1 MSPEPLFHNDQE
13 YIEGLL
19 HHQPAVI
26 ESIYQRFASKEKRF
40 ILQKS
45 GHVKDAAHIFEE
57 ALMDIYYF
65 ARRHPLKVTDFEP
78 FLQLLC
84 KRVWEQ
90 ELERRGQ
97 RIPGLE
103 AEELSTMSRD
113 DIQDVE
119 DVLKEGEK
127 RRLAY
132 HYHLA
137 LPDECKELLRWS
149 LTEGCLQEDIAA
161 ETRIPVAELSERRT
175 SCFRSLFRDID
186 AKLKA
191 NSLSEKDL
199 LETDRFLSGLM
210 SEADRKAFTGRL
222 QTDALLNQQVKR
234 FDAIRQ
240 LLGQKI
246 CADADRDELQHL
258 LFTHRNAW
266 YTLKDNTTIPIR
278 NYVILTAMIAA
289 AMAILLYVSP
299 WRKNIYRQFASTE
312 MQIPDID
319 SLRLPEE
326 AIVQFNHGHFN
337 EAVVLLNNALN
348 TNPGNL
354 YARYYRG
361 VALIDQNQ
369 LKNARKDLLTVFNN
383 SGELRY
389 EAAFYMALSFLK
401 EGRKQQCL
409 EWLLKIPPGAPNYLK
424 VQKLIEELKNN

>member
-1 MSPEPLFHNDQE
+1 MSPEQLINNDQE

-19 HHQPAVI
+19 QHRPAVI
-26 ESIYQRFASKEKRF
+26 ENIYQRFASKEKRF

-65 ARRHPLKVTDFEP
+65 ARRHPLKVSDFEP

-84 KRVWEQ
+84 KRIWEQ
-90 ELERRGQ
+90 ELEKRGQ

-127 RRLAY
+127 RRLSY
-132 HYHLA
+132 HYYLA
-137 LPDECKELLRWS
+137 LSDECRELLRWS

-161 ETRIPVAELSERRT
+161 ETNIPVADLPGRRT
-175 SCFRSLFRDID
+175 DCFRSLFRDID
-186 AKLKA
+186 IKLKA
-191 NSLSEKDL
+191 NSLSEIDL
-199 LETDRFLSGLM
+199 LETDRFLSGHM
-210 SEADRKAFTGRL
+210 SESDRKAFSEKL
-222 QTDALLNQQVKR
+222 QSDALLTQQVKR
-234 FDAIRQ
+234 FDAVRQ
-240 LLGQKI
+240 LLAQKI
-246 CADADRDELQHL
+246 CHDANRDELQHL

-266 YTLKDNTTIPIR
+266 YTLKDNSVIPIR

-289 AMAILLYVSP
+289 AMAILLYISP

-326 AIVQFNHGHFN
+326 AIIQFNHGHFG
-337 EAVVLLNNALN
+337 EATLLLNDALKA
-348 TNPGNL
+348 NPGNL

-369 LKNARKDLLTVFNN
+369 QESARQDLLTVFNN
-383 SGELRY
+383 SSDLKY
-389 EAAFYMALSFLK
+389 DAAFYVALSYLK
-401 EGRKQQCL
+401 EGRQQQCL

-424 VQKLIEELKNN
+424 VQKLIEELK

>member
-1 MSPEPLFHNDQE
+1 MSPEPLIHNDQE

-19 HHQPAVI
+19 HHKPAVI

-84 KRVWEQ
+84 KRIWEQ

-127 RRLAY
+127 RRMAY
-132 HYHLA
+132 HYYLA
-137 LPDECKELLRWS
+137 LSDECKELLRWS

-161 ETRIPVAELSERRT
+161 ETHIPVGDLPEHRAA
-175 SCFRSLFRDID
+175 CYRSLFRDID
-186 AKLKA
+186 TKLKA
-191 NSLSEKDL
+191 NSLSENDL
-199 LETDRFLSGLM
+199 LDTDRFLSGQM
-210 SEADRKAFTGRL
+210 NEADRKAFTSRL
-222 QTDALLNQQVKR
+222 QTEAVLNQQVKR

-240 LLGQKI
+240 LLAQKI
-246 CADADRDELQHL
+246 CIDTNRDELQHL

-266 YTLKDNTTIPIR
+266 YTLKDNYTTPIR
-278 NYVILTAMIAA
+278 NYVILTALIAA
-289 AMAILLYVSP
+289 GMAILLYISP

-319 SLRLPEE
+319 SVRVPEE
-326 AIVQFNHGHFN
+326 AIKQFNRGHFN
-337 EAVVLLNNALN
+337 EAVVLLDHTLT

-361 VALIDQNQ
+361 VALIDQNR
-369 LKNARKDLLTVFNN
+369 LEDARKDLLAVYNN
-383 SGELRY
+383 SNELRN
-389 EAAFYMALSFLK
+389 EASFYLALSYLK
-401 EGRKQQCL
+401 EGRKQQCR
-409 EWLLKIPPGAPNYLK
+409 EWLLKIPPGAPNYPK
-424 VQKLIEELKNN
+424 VQKLIEELK

>member
-1 MSPEPLFHNDQE
+1 MSPELISNDQE

-19 HHQPAVI
+19 RHQPAVI
-26 ESIYQRFASKEKRF
+26 ENIYQRFATKEKRF

-57 ALMDIYYF
+57 ALMDIYFF
-65 ARRHPLKVTDFEP
+65 ARRHPLKVADFEP

-84 KRVWEQ
+84 KRIWEQ

-132 HYHLA
+132 HYYLA

-149 LTEGCLQEDIAA
+149 LTDGCLQADISA
-161 ETRIPVAELSERRT
+161 ETNIPLAELPVRRV

-186 AKLKA
+186 NKLKA
-191 NSLSEKDL
+191 HSLSDQNLE
-199 LETDRFLSGLM
+199 ETDRFLSGQM
-210 SEADRKAFTGRL
+210 NESERKAFTTRL
-222 QTDALLNQQVKR
+222 QNDVAFSQQVKR
-234 FDAIRQ
+234 FDIIRQ
-240 LLGQKI
+240 LLAQKI
-246 CADADRDELQHL
+246 CPDTDRDEIQHL

-266 YTLKDNTTIPIR
+266 YTLKDNSAIPIR
-278 NYVILTAMIAA
+278 NYVILTALIAA
-289 AMAILLYVSP
+289 GMAILLYISP

-326 AIVQFNHGHFN
+326 AIRQFNRGHFN
-337 EAVVLLNNALN
+337 EAVILLNNALT

-354 YARYYRG
+354 YARFYRG
-361 VALIDQNQ
+361 VARIDQNQ
-369 LKNARKDLLTVFNN
+369 LNDAREDLLAVFNN
-383 SGELRY
+383 SRDLRND
-389 EAAFYMALSFLK
+389 AAFYMALSYLK
-401 EGRKQQCL
+401 EGRKQQCR
-409 EWLLKIPPGAPNYLK
+409 EWLSKIPPEAPNYPK
-424 VQKLIEELKNN
+424 VQKLIEELK

>member
-19 HHQPAVI
+19 HHKPAVI
-26 ESIYQRFASKEKRF
+26 ENIYQRFASKEKRF

-78 FLQLLC
+78 FLQLLS
-84 KRVWEQ
+84 KRIWEQ

-132 HYHLA
+132 HYYLA
-137 LPDECKELLRWS
+137 LPDECKDLLRWS

-161 ETRIPVAELSERRT
+161 ETNIPVSELPERRT
-175 SCFRSLFRDID
+175 ACFRSLFRDID

-199 LETDRFLSGLM
+199 LDTDRFLSGQM
-210 SEADRKAFTGRL
+210 SETDRKIFTERIQKDPTL
-222 QTDALLNQQVKR
+222 TQQVKR
-234 FDAIRQ
+234 FDAVRQ
-240 LLGQKI
+240 LLAQKI
-246 CADADRDELQHL
+246 CGDPERDELQHQ

-266 YTLKDNTTIPIR
+266 YTLKDNSVIPIR
-278 NYVILTAMIAA
+278 NYVILTALIAA
-289 AMAILLYVSP
+289 GMAILLYISP

-319 SLRLPEE
+319 SVKVPED
-326 AIVQFNHGHFN
+326 AIRQFNHGHFD
-337 EAVVLLNNALN
+337 EAIVLLNNTLAG
-348 TNPGNL
+348 NPGNV

-369 LKNARKDLLTVFNN
+369 LENARRDLVPVFN
-383 SGELRY
+383 SGSELRY
-389 EAAFYMALSFLK
+389 EAAFYMALSYLK
-401 EGRKQQCL
+401 EGRRQQCL
-409 EWLLKIPPGAPNYLK
+409 EWLLRIPPGAPNYLK
-424 VQKLIEELKNN
+424 VQKLIEELK

>member
-1 MSPEPLFHNDQE
+1 MSPEQLINNDQE

-19 HHQPAVI
+19 HHTPAVI
-26 ESIYQRFASKEKRF
+26 ENIYQRFASKEKRF

-84 KRVWEQ
+84 KRIWEQ
-90 ELERRGQ
+90 QLERRGQ

-132 HYHLA
+132 HYYLT
-137 LPDECKELLRWS
+137 LSDECKELLRWS
-149 LTEGCLQEDIAA
+149 LTDGCLQEDIAA
-161 ETRIPVAELSERRT
+161 ETNIPVNELSGRRAD
-175 SCFRSLFRDID
+175 CFRSLFRDID
-186 AKLKA
+186 IKLKA

-199 LETDRFLSGLM
+199 LETDRFLSGQM
-210 SEADRKAFTGRL
+210 SETERKAFSERL
-222 QTDALLNQQVKR
+222 QGDALLTQQVKR
-234 FDAIRQ
+234 FDAVRQ
-240 LLGQKI
+240 LLAQKI
-246 CADADRDELQHL
+246 CNDTNRDELQHL

-266 YTLKDNTTIPIR
+266 YTLKDNSPIPIR
-278 NYVILTAMIAA
+278 NYVILTALIAA
-289 AMAILLYVSP
+289 GMAILLYVSP

-337 EAVVLLNNALN
+337 EAVLLLNKAL
-348 TNPGNL
+348 TANPGNL

-369 LKNARKDLLTVFNN
+369 MESARQDLLTVFNN
-383 SGELRY
+383 SSELRY
-389 EAAFYMALSFLK
+389 EAAFYMALSYLR
-401 EGRKQQCL
+401 EGRKQECL
-409 EWLLKIPPGAPNYLK
+409 EWLLKIPSGAPNYLK
-424 VQKLIEELKNN
+424 VQKLIEELK

>member
-1 MSPEPLFHNDQE
+1 MSPEQLINNDQE

-19 HHQPAVI
+19 QHRPAVI
-26 ESIYQRFASKEKRF
+26 ENIYQRFASKEKRF

-65 ARRHPLKVTDFEP
+65 ARRHPLKVSDFEP

-84 KRVWEQ
+84 KRIWEQ
-90 ELERRGQ
+90 ELEKRGQ

-132 HYHLA
+132 HYYLA
-137 LPDECKELLRWS
+137 LSDECRELLRWS

-161 ETRIPVAELSERRT
+161 ETNIPVADLPGRRT
-175 SCFRSLFRDID
+175 DCFRSLFRDID
-186 AKLKA
+186 IKLKA

-199 LETDRFLSGLM
+199 LETDRFLSGHM
-210 SEADRKAFTGRL
+210 SEPDRKAFSERL
-222 QTDALLNQQVKR
+222 QSDALLTQQVKR
-234 FDAIRQ
+234 FDAVRQ
-240 LLGQKI
+240 LLAQKI
-246 CADADRDELQHL
+246 CHDANRDELQHL

-266 YTLKDNTTIPIR
+266 YTLKDNSAIPIR

-289 AMAILLYVSP
+289 AMAILLYISP

-326 AIVQFNHGHFN
+326 AIIQFNHGHFG
-337 EAVVLLNNALN
+337 EATLLLNDALKA
-348 TNPGNL
+348 NPGNL

-369 LKNARKDLLTVFNN
+369 QESARQDLLTVFNN
-383 SGELRY
+383 SSDLKY
-389 EAAFYMALSFLK
+389 DAAFYVALSYLK
-401 EGRKQQCL
+401 EGRQQQCL

-424 VQKLIEELKNN
+424 VQKLIEELK